1 MKASGKQIAML
12 QAIAIRKG
20 IRGPLALLEWL
31 EFESHLDIALTR
43 LDDLDGELVT
53 MVKLKLETLPDAD

>member
-20 IRGPLALLEWL
+20 ILGSLALLEWL
-31 EFESHLDIALTR
+31 EFESNLEIKLDR
-43 LDDLDGELVT
+43 LENLDSDLVS